1 MIKHWC
7 QELSCFPEEVWISY
21 AKAREPLQRLV
32 SLEEYTSHF
41 HAARKCGMDLAHL
54 SRREWGDISCQ
65 SLAEKLGVRVQ
76 RLPMPDGTGML
87 TFAMFHEPDLIQV
100 FTDNA
105 AATELLIRESGG
117 TEFLGEVDICEMLLA
132 HELFHVLQLKY
143 PDLYVNRKHI
153 RLWKIGPFERYS
165 ALLSLEE
172 IAAMAFA
179 QEMLGL
185 SYTPY
190 VYDVLMLLPQA
201 TMEARKLYDRL
212 QEINEEVSPRG

>member
-1 MIKHWC
+1 MLKYWC

-21 AKAREPLQRLV
+21 AKAREPLTRLV
-32 SLEEYTSHF
+32 SLEDYTSHF
-41 HAARKCGMDLAHL
+41 HAARMCGMDLAHL
-54 SRREWGDISCQ
+54 ARRQWDGLSCEEMAQ
-65 SLAEKLGVRVQ
+65 QLGVRVQ
-76 RLPMPDGTGML
+76 RLPMPEGEGML

-105 AATELLIRESGG
+105 EATELLLRESGG

-132 HELFHVLQLKY
+132 HELFHAMQLQH
-143 PDLYVNRKHI
+143 PELYVNKKHI

-179 QEMLGL
+179 ETLLGL
-185 SYTPY
+185 DHTPY

-212 QEINEEVSPRG
+212 QQIKEEVSPRG

>member
-1 MIKHWC
+1 MIKSWC

-21 AKAREPLQRLV
+21 AKAREPLTRLV

-54 SRREWGDISCQ
+54 ARRKWGTISCQ
-65 SLAEKLGVRVQ
+65 EMADQLGVRVQ
-76 RLPMPDGTGML
+76 RLPMPEGEGML

-117 TEFLGEVDICEMLLA
+117 TEYLGEVDICEMLLA
-132 HELFHVLQLKY
+132 HELFHVMQLTH
-143 PDLYVNRKHI
+143 PDLYVNQKHI
-153 RLWKIGPFERYS
+153 RLWKIGPFERHS

-172 IAAMAFA
+172 VAAMAFA
-179 QEMLGL
+179 EELLGL
-185 SYTPY
+185 DYTPY

-201 TMEARKLYDRL
+201 TMEGRKLYDRL
-212 QEINEEVSPRG
+212 QQIKEEVSPHG